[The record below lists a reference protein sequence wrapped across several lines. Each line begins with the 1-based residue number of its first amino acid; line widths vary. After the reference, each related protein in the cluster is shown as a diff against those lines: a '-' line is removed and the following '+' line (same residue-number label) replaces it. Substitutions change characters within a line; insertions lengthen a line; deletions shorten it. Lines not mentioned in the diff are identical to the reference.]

1 MFEILDILFLQPLMV
16 IYRWLFDA
24 VPGLDS
30 GPRIIV
36 FALLLNLLL
45 APAYRQMEARAKAG
59 REKLAAMNKEVARMK
74 ANFRGRERYFY
85 IRAVHRQFGH
95 HPIHALLSSNELL
108 LQILVFATVFQFL
121 SGSKLLDGHAFGQ
134 ISDLGQPD
142 GLLGGLHLLPLLMTA
157 INVLS
162 VTYYVKDKGQRGQG
176 IALALVF
183 LVLLYASP
191 SGLVLYWTINNLWS
205 LVRNMAALR
214 R

>member
-1 MFEILDILFLQPLMV
+1 M
-16 IYRWLFDA
+16 
-24 VPGLDS
+24 
-30 GPRIIV
+30 
-36 FALLLNLLL
+36 
-45 APAYRQMEARAKAG
+45 
-59 REKLAAMNKEVARMK
+59 
-74 ANFRGRERYFY
+74 
-85 IRAVHRQFGH
+85 
-95 HPIHALLSSNELL
+95 
-108 LQILVFATVFQFL
+108 FATVFQFL
-121 SGSKLLDGHAFGQ
+121 SGSQLLDGHAFGQ

>member
-45 APAYRQMEARAKAG
+45 ASAYRQMEARAKAG

-121 SGSKLLDGHAFGQ
+121 SGSQLLDGHAFGQ

>member
-1 MFEILDILFLQPLMV
+1 MFEILNILFLQPLMV
-16 IYRWLFDA
+16 IYRWLFDV
-24 VPGLDS
+24 VPGLDP

-59 REKLAAMNKEVARMK
+59 QEKLAAMNKEVARMK

-85 IRAVHRQFGH
+85 IRAVHRQFGY
-95 HPIHALLSSNELL
+95 HPIHALLSSSELL
-108 LQILVFATVFQFL
+108 LHILVFATVFQFL
-121 SGSKLLDGHAFGQ
+121 SGSRLLDGHAFGQ

-214 R
+214 H